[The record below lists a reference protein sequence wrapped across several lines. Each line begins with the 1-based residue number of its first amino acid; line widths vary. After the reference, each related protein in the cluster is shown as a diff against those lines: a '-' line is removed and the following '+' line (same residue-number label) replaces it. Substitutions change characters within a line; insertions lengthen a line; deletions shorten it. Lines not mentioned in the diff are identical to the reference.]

1 MPKARRLTPN
11 AAMMKKSFLLLIF
24 IVCILW
30 LKAQETASSSP
41 ASTKHQKSKK
51 SKREVSK
58 EKIHYGTASFYAN
71 KFEGRQTANGEI
83 FSQKKLTGA
92 SNIIALNQWVRVTN
106 TRNHISVVLRI
117 TDRMHK
123 NNKRL
128 IDLSKSAAKKLKYTG
143 HGLAHVKVE
152 VLGKKLPDGIA
163 LD

>member
-1 MPKARRLTPN
+1 MNSL
-11 AAMMKKSFLLLIF
+11 S
-24 IVCILW
+24 V
-30 LKAQETASSSP
+30 S
-41 ASTKHQKSKK
+41 KHQKAKK

-71 KFEGRQTANGEI
+71 KFEGRKTANGEV

-92 SNIIALNQWVRVTN
+92 SNILPLNQWVRVTN
-106 TRNHISVVLRI
+106 MRNHLTVVLRI

-143 HGLAHVKVE
+143 YGLAHVRVE
-152 VLGKKLPDGIA
+152 VLGKKLPEGIQRG
-163 LD
+163 